1 MCIYQSFDYFCPLEF
16 LIQQM
21 TENKNTLKRDL
32 GLIAAISIVV
42 GNMIGSGI
50 YGLPSELSK
59 VASPFVTLMAWV
71 SVSIGAII
79 IALSYGNLSK
89 YIPKAGGPVVYAE
102 TAMGRFSGYAVSLV
116 WWLAAAIGNAAIV
129 ELMFTTG
136 AELFPY
142 INTPVNKL
150 VVNLAVLWIFTYIN
164 IRGVKF
170 AGWVSMGANVL
181 KFFVFTVL
189 ILVAIP
195 FFNTDVLVDTE
206 IPKTLT
212 DKPDVS
218 VFSMFSAA
226 IALMF
231 WAYTGLESST
241 MAGSEIKNPEKNI
254 QRSVVWGLIL
264 VMLIYLALNVS
275 LFVLVPQ
282 DKLAASESPFADAI
296 NIGLGI
302 SYGRYIINACIL
314 ASLVGTLAGWIM
326 ATARSVYAASVDK
339 FFIQSFSKLHSKY
352 STPHIALIVSG
363 AVTSIFFFLN
373 FYNDV
378 SETDRSLSHFVNI
391 TTVAAFI
398 NLPTYLIT
406 VISEYVLIKKKK
418 IGTNLFNN
426 IRLFFAF
433 LISIVF
439 LYFGWKGS
447 IVPPVYW
454 YVSFALLVVG
464 FLCYPLFIKKIGR
477 K

>member
-1 MCIYQSFDYFCPLEF
+1 MNILFAYFCIRKLNY
-16 LIQQM
+16 IM
-21 TENKNTLKRDL
+21 TTGNNTLKRDL
-32 GLIAAISIVV
+32 GLVAAISIVI
-42 GNMIGSGI
+42 GNMVGSGI
-50 YGLPSELSK
+50 YGLPSELAK
-59 VASPFVTLMAWV
+59 VASPSITLLAWI

-102 TAMGRFSGYAVSLV
+102 AAMGRFSGYSVSLI

-129 ELMFTTG
+129 ELMFTTI
-136 AELFPY
+136 AELFP
-142 INTPVNKL
+142 IGNDPVVKL
-150 VVNLAVLWIFTYIN
+150 VANLLVFWIFTYIN

-181 KFFVFTVL
+181 KFFVFVLL

-195 FFNTDVLVDTE
+195 FFNTDILISDE
-206 IPKTLT
+206 IPKTLS
-212 DKPDVS
+212 DKSDIS

-254 QRSVVWGLIL
+254 QRSVVWGLVL
-264 VMLIYLALNVS
+264 VMFIYLSLNVS

-282 DKLAASESPFADAI
+282 EELAHSDSPFADAI
-296 NIGLGI
+296 NKGLGV
-302 SYGRYIINACIL
+302 SYGSYIINACIL
-314 ASLVGTLAGWIM
+314 ASLIGTLAGWIM
-326 ATARSVYAASVDK
+326 ATARSVYAASEDK
-339 FFIQSFSKLHSKY
+339 FFIQSFSKLHPKY
-352 STPHIALIVSG
+352 STPYVALIVSG
-363 AVTSIFFFLN
+363 VITSVFFLLN
-373 FYNDV
+373 FYNDI
-378 SETDRSLSHFVNI
+378 SGGDKNLSHFVNI

-406 VISEYVLIKKKK
+406 IVSEIILIKKQR
-418 IGTNLFNN
+418 IGTTMINN
-426 IRLFFAF
+426 VRLFIAF
-433 LISIVF
+433 LTSIIF

-447 IVPPVYW
+447 VVPPVYW
-454 YVSFALLVVG
+454 YVSLVLLTVG
-464 FLCYPLFIKKIGR
+464 FLCYPLFIRKIRG

>member
-1 MCIYQSFDYFCPLEF
+1 
-16 LIQQM
+16 M
-21 TENKNTLKRDL
+21 TENENTLKRDL
-32 GLIAAISIVV
+32 GLIAAISIVI

-50 YGLPSELSK
+50 YGLPSELAK
-59 VASPFVTLMAWV
+59 VASPAVTLLAWV

-129 ELMFTTG
+129 ELMFTTS
-136 AELFPY
+136 AELFPG

-150 VVNLAVLWIFTYIN
+150 VVNLLVLWVFTYIN

-181 KFFVFTVL
+181 KFFVFALL

-195 FFNTDVLVDTE
+195 FFNTDILVNTD
-206 IPKTLT
+206 IPKTLA

-254 QRSVVWGLIL
+254 QRSVVWGLVL

-275 LFVLVPQ
+275 LFVIVPQ
-282 DKLAASESPFADAI
+282 DQLAASDSPFADAI
-296 NIGLGI
+296 NKGLGV

-314 ASLVGTLAGWIM
+314 ASLIGTLAGWIM

-339 FFIQSFSKLHSKY
+339 FFIQSFAKLHSKY
-352 STPHIALIVSG
+352 STPYIALIVSG
-363 AVTSIFFFLN
+363 VVTSIFFFIN

-378 SETDRSLSHFVNI
+378 SDSSKSLSHFVNI

-406 VISEYVLIKKKK
+406 VISEYVLIRKKK
-418 IGTNLFNN
+418 IGTSPINN

-433 LISIVF
+433 LIAVVF

-447 IVPPVYW
+447 VVPPVYW
-454 YVSFALLVVG
+454 YVSFSLLAVG
-464 FLCYPLFIKKIGR
+464 FLCYPLFIRRIGE